1 MLCAVM
7 LFTAAAQSFMDT
19 GLIAA
24 AEESSELP
32 DDYPEGSEID
42 PKENME
48 EYVVYRWSPVTSGT
62 MPGENDSDWH
72 LAMLF
77 RVWDNKIEGPY
88 LNGKVPERLYLG
100 SKPMYIPEGYNR
112 DSILTYQSGSPA
124 WDNVDKNDVAEST
137 THYLRNK
144 YVYGYNDDTVD
155 PNLDL
160 FYTADD
166 RDCLS
171 IKKVSTSTYRRDSS
185 GLGSIEYEIKFKSSN
200 DKEYYLWGNVDS
212 DNDANFWALTKDQS
226 KDLEKTMK
234 DNNYDESYKTTNR
247 FCFMNLGKLKN
258 GRETYNIVGEIKGHD
273 PWLWMSSSGKE
284 DEQWW
289 YFRDKKTSDSRF
301 VWFNGDELRYSAFR
315 SSYELSNHMI
325 LSITKSTY
333 TDESKEKASQQG
345 VFLPRGKKIT
355 VNDGCIL
362 SISGNF
368 INNGTIEI
376 NKGGTLIIRDG
387 GTVYPFLPGTKPS
400 QNGCG
405 TIKCLGGDIVI
416 MKGGALYG
424 GLADENGS
432 IADFNLDKNAT
443 LINQGLLVYGNM
455 RLGPDSRVELYE
467 GSKTYGGYYQM
478 KFSYKKVEEVAM
490 DYVGKNA
497 IKAYS
502 SLGWS
507 EIARVK
513 TGSTKSE
520 YTGATVDEC
529 TVYFE
534 KRTRIKPD
542 YMLCESNECLLEGK
556 PQNAKNL
563 YNAYTSSEDLDIAK
577 EAGTLSN
584 YGMRATS
591 DSITIKVAKGA
602 AFNDDF
608 AKKNNAITSHMSE
621 LKL

>member
-24 AEESSELP
+24 AEESSEQP

-42 PKENME
+42 PKENLE
-48 EYVVYRWSPVTSGT
+48 EYVVYRWTPVTSGT

-100 SKPMYIPEGYNR
+100 SKPMYIPDGYNR

-124 WDNVDKNDVAEST
+124 WDNIDKNDVAEST

-144 YVYGYNDDTVD
+144 YVYGYNDDTVN

-166 RDCLS
+166 RDCIS
-171 IKKVSTSTYRRDSS
+171 IKKVSTSTYRRDSN
-185 GLGSIEYEIKFKSSN
+185 GLGSLEYEIKFKSSN
-200 DKEYYLWGNVDS
+200 DKEYYLWGNVDG
-212 DNDANFWALTKDQS
+212 DNDANFWALTKTQS
-226 KDLEKTMK
+226 ADLEKTMK

-258 GRETYNIVGEIKGHD
+258 GRETFNIVGEIKGHD

-284 DEQWW
+284 NEQWW
-289 YFRDKKTSDSRF
+289 YFRDKKNSDSRF
-301 VWFNGDELRYSAFR
+301 VWFNGEELRYSAFR
-315 SSYELSNHMI
+315 SSYELNNHMI

-333 TDESKEKASQQG
+333 AGEGNQKTSQQG
-345 VFLPRGKKIT
+345 VFLPKGKKIT
-355 VNDGCIL
+355 VNDGCVL
-362 SISGNF
+362 SVSGNF

-376 NKGGTLIIRDG
+376 NKGGTLIIKDG
-387 GTVYPFLPGTKPS
+387 GTVYPFLPGSKPS

-405 TIKCLGGDIVI
+405 SINCLGGDIII
-416 MKGGALYG
+416 MNGGALYG
-424 GLADENGS
+424 GLADENGNVV
-432 IADFNLDKNAT
+432 DFNLDKNAT
-443 LINQGLLVYGNM
+443 LINQGLLVYGSM

-478 KFSYKKVEEVAM
+478 KYEFSKKENLPM
-490 DYVGKNA
+490 DGTSK
-497 IKAYS
+497 ITCDTYS
-502 SLGWS
+502 ALGYS
-507 EIARVK
+507 EIAKVI
-513 TGSTKSE
+513 TGKTKSTI
-520 YTGATVDEC
+520 TGKTVDVC
-529 TVYFE
+529 TLYFE
-534 KRTRIKPD
+534 KRKRSKPD
-542 YMLCESNECLLEGK
+542 YMLSESNQCLLEGK
-556 PQNAKNL
+556 PGEARNL
-563 YNAYTSSEDLDIAK
+563 YDAYTTSEGLEIAK
-577 EAGTLSN
+577 EAGVLN
-584 YGMRATS
+584 KFGMQAAS
-591 DSITIKVAKGA
+591 DSITIKVADGA
-602 AFNDDF
+602 AFNDSF
-608 AKKNNAITSHMSE
+608 AKENTAITAHMSE
-621 LKL
+621 LRL